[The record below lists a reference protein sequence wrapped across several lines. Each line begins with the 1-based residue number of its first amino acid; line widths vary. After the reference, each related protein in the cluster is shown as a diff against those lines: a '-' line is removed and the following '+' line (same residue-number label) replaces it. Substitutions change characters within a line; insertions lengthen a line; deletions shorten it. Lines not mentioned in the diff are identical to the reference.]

1 MGVQLTWLDV
11 GWLSGRVGSD
21 VFDDLGKRPPGR
33 ANLQSGF
40 AIPQLQCNPTKR
52 RTRVVQVWGDN
63 CATSGSEKFLRPRGP
78 TSQTCGK
85 QAAASCASAELSS
98 RGPRVLC
105 ISSIIH
111 VCSRQNMKLR
121 ARSRPTCTIRTAQYD
136 ETMHPGLQVRR

>member
-21 VFDDLGKRPPGR
+21 VLDDLGKRPPGR

-63 CATSGSEKFLRPRGP
+63 CATSGFCRRNGQLLLAHRP
-78 TSQTCGK
+78 
-85 QAAASCASAELSS
+85 SS
-98 RGPRVLC
+98 VL
-105 ISSIIH
+105 
-111 VCSRQNMKLR
+111 
-121 ARSRPTCTIRTAQYD
+121 
-136 ETMHPGLQVRR
+136 EGLACFA

>member
-1 MGVQLTWLDV
+1 MGPAHLTWM
-11 GWLSGRVGSD
+11 WVGSRD
-21 VFDDLGKRPPGR
+21 VLEVTCSTISANARRR

-52 RTRVVQVWGDN
+52 RTRIVQVWGDD
-63 CATSGSEKFLRPRGP
+63 CATSGCRAEKR
-78 TSQTCGK
+78 
-85 QAAASCASAELSS
+85 AAASCASAELSS

-105 ISSIIH
+105 ISSMVH